1 MLGKYEDVGPDPQE
15 PGKDHESGAVGICNP
30 ILRAGKVTRTSRSQ
44 ELAELVDSVFR
55 ERP

>member
-1 MLGKYEDVGPDPQE
+1 MWAQIPRNQGKTM
-15 PGKDHESGAVGICNP
+15 KSGAVGICNP